1 MLMRSII
8 LALSLSDES
17 YEEAKAQIRGNKEID
32 QHFAATFIELTE
44 ELRKEGSY
52 EKAHC

>member
-1 MLMRSII
+1 MLIRSII

-17 YEEAKAQIRGNKEID
+17 YKEFTAQLKRNKEID
-32 QHFAATFIELTE
+32 QHFAETFIELTE

-52 EKAHC
+52 EKTHC

>member
-17 YEEAKAQIRGNKEID
+17 YEEFTAQLKRNKAID
-32 QHFAATFIELTE
+32 QHFAETFIELTE
-44 ELRKEGSY
+44 ELRKERSY

>member
-1 MLMRSII
+1 MLMRSIV

-17 YEEAKAQIRGNKEID
+17 YKEFTAQLKKNKEID
-32 QHFAATFIELTE
+32 QHFAEIFIELIT
-44 ELRKEGSY
+44 ELRKEESY

>member
-8 LALSLSDES
+8 LALSLSDEN

-32 QHFAATFIELTE
+32 QHFAETFIELTE